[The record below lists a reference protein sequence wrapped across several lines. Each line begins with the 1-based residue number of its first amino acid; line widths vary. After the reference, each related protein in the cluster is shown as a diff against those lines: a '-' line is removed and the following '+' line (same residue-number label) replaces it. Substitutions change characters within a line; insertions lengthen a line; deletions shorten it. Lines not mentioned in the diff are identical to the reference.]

1 MKFTILKS
9 DVINVLSNIQGITG
23 RKTNLAI
30 TTSVLIK
37 TADSGI
43 NIIATDLE
51 TGFDGVYPANVE
63 SDGVI
68 AINAKKIY
76 EIIRD
81 FPSEEILFDEVENNW
96 IKIGNDKI
104 EYHIMGMSPDDF
116 PDSPQI
122 GDIEFFEIDSVLFK
136 KMIDRATLISGAGDD
151 KRAHI
156 IGAYFERIEDDDQKL
171 VRIASTDGNRLSAV
185 TYDFDEDFELP
196 SGDGVL
202 IPKKG
207 LTDVGKFLSAESVV
221 QIGFKDNHF
230 IVKKESETIIIRLL
244 EGDFP
249 DYKDIIR
256 PKDDAYQIE
265 TDRRD
270 FMMVLKRMSIIASE
284 TYKGVIYR
292 FEKDKLTVSSTNP
305 DLGDSKED
313 MNIGYDGEAK
323 EAAFNPRYFIE
334 TLNSID
340 DDNVILDFVDGERP
354 CLIQG
359 ETDKTYIT
367 ALMPMRI

>member
-1 MKFTILKS
+1 MKFTLLKD
-9 DVINVLSNIQGITG
+9 DVINVFSNIQGITG

-30 TTSVLIK
+30 TTAVLIK
-37 TADSGI
+37 TADSGV

-51 TGFDGVYPANVE
+51 TGFDGIYPAKVE
-63 SDGVI
+63 SEGVI
-68 AINAKKIY
+68 AVNARKIF

-81 FPSEEILFDEVENNW
+81 FPSEEILFHEVENNW
-96 IKIGNDKI
+96 IKIGNNNI

-122 GDIEFFEIDSVLFK
+122 EDIEFFEIDSALFK
-136 KMIDRATLISGAGDD
+136 KMIDRTVLISGAGDD

-156 IGAYFERIEDDDQKL
+156 IGVYFERTEEDGQKII
-171 VRIASTDGNRLSAV
+171 RIASTDGNRLSAV
-185 TYDFDEDFELP
+185 THSYDKDFNLP
-196 SGDGVL
+196 SGDSVL

-207 LTDVGKFLSAESVV
+207 LTDVGKFLSTEGTV
-221 QIGFKDNHF
+221 QIGFKENHF
-230 IVKKESETIIIRLL
+230 IVKRESETIIIRLL

-249 DYKDIIR
+249 DYEGIIK
-256 PKDDAYQIE
+256 PKEEASKIE
-265 TDRRD
+265 MDRRE

-313 MNIGYDGEAK
+313 MSVDYNGESK

-334 TLNSID
+334 TLNAID
-340 DDNVILDFVDGERP
+340 DDNVILDFVDGEKP

>member
-1 MKFTILKS
+1 MKFTLLKN
-9 DVINVLSNIQGITG
+9 DVINVFSNIQGITG

-37 TADSGI
+37 TADSGV
-43 NIIATDLE
+43 NIVATDLE
-51 TGFDGVYPANVE
+51 TGFDGVYPAKVE

-68 AINAKKIY
+68 AINGKKIF

-81 FPSEEILFDEVENNW
+81 FPSEEILFNEVENNW
-96 IKIGNDKI
+96 IKIGNDNI

-122 GDIEFFEIDSVLFK
+122 EDIEFFEIDSALFK
-136 KMIDRATLISGAGDD
+136 KMIDRTVLISGAGDD

-156 IGAYFERIEDDDQKL
+156 IGVYFERSEEEEQKI

-185 TYDFDEDFELP
+185 TCTFDKEFNLP
-196 SGDGVL
+196 LGDSVL

-207 LTDVGKFLSAESVV
+207 LADVGKFLNAEGVV

-249 DYKDIIR
+249 DYKDIVK
-256 PKDDAYQIE
+256 PKDNSYQIE

-284 TYKGVIYR
+284 TYKGVIYH

-313 MNIGYDGEAK
+313 MNINYNGESR

-334 TLNSID
+334 TLNAID
-340 DDNVILDFVDGERP
+340 DDNVILDFVDGEKP
-354 CLIQG
+354 CLVQG